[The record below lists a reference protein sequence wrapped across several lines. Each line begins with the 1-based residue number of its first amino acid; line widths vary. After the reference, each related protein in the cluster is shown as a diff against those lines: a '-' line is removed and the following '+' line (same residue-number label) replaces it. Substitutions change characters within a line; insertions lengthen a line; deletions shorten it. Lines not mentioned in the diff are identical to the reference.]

1 MTMIGLQSRRVEKSG
16 ECHMMG
22 HTHALTGAAAWL
34 AIVPLVTDPALLG
47 EHAVLLTPAQ
57 MAAGALVCAGAALL
71 PDIDHHDG
79 GIANTYGFVTQLLCR
94 LVSKISGGHRHATHS
109 LAFAI
114 GAGFATH
121 EVAKHAF
128 NPPLGGRPLTWVVV
142 SWWVMLFLVVGLG
155 LRGVGVGFKA
165 SDHLTGLLNAVLA
178 AGLVY
183 LMRHLDMRF
192 VGYAVTLGCLAHVAG
207 DCLTP
212 RGCPV
217 FWPFQWRIGVPLV
230 PRTNGTVERW
240 VVTPFLTLVV
250 VVLVVRSAVGDVAV
264 NWLKA

>member
-1 MTMIGLQSRRVEKSG
+1 
-16 ECHMMG
+16 MMG

-34 AIVPLVTDPALLG
+34 AVVPLVTNHGLLG
-47 EHAVLLTPAQ
+47 DHAVALSPAQ

-79 GIANTYGFVTQLLCR
+79 GIANTYGFLTRWLC
-94 LVSKISGGHRHATHS
+94 LAIGKISGGHRHATHS
-109 LAFAI
+109 LAFAF
-114 GAGFATH
+114 GAGWATD
-121 EVAKHAF
+121 VMATHAF
-128 NPPLGGRPLTWVVV
+128 NPHYGGQPLPGVVAA
-142 SWWVMLFLVVGLG
+142 WWVMLFLVVGLG
-155 LRGVGVGFKA
+155 LRGVGIGFKD

-183 LMRHLDMRF
+183 VMRHLDMRF

-217 FWPFQWRIGVPLV
+217 FWPAQWRIGFPVV

-240 VVTPFLTLVV
+240 VVTPALTLCV
-250 VVLVVRSAVGDVAV
+250 VVLAVRSALGDTAV
-264 NWLKA
+264 DWLKS